1 MLKHLND
8 KKCVIR
14 IVCYMHKD
22 CDEGWIYGTC
32 VCNFPF

>member
-22 CDEGWIYGTC
+22 CDEG
-32 VCNFPF
+32 